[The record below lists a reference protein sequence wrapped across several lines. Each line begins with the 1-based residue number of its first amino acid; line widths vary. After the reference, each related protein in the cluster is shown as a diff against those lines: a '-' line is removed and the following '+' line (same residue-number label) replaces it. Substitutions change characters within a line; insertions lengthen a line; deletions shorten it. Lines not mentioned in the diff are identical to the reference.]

1 MLVSR
6 PLAIFSGVLFALIL
20 VSGPLPAANKKPSSK
35 DVAAALEAEKTNEFD
50 KAYELIMKALA
61 HSPNDMAIQLE
72 SRRIRFECGTA
83 HVHHAIKLR
92 NSGKLKAA
100 LEELEHALAI
110 DPSLDVA
117 EQEIRRTKA
126 MIERNEK
133 GPGAANAPATEEEK
147 ALTPVDLEK
156 KHEQERIASLL
167 PVPVLKPLSTD
178 PIKLKMTNRPRVLFE
193 TVGKLAGINVIFDPD
208 YETQNTIRQTTIDLE
223 NASLDEAL
231 DDLSVITKSFWK
243 PLSPSTIFVTLDNRQ
258 KRQEYEEQVV
268 KVFYLQNVG
277 QQAELNEAVT
287 VLRTVCDIQKVFT
300 STPMNAIIIRAE
312 ADKIPLAEKVIAAI
326 DKPKSEVVVDV
337 MVMEV
342 NRNYMRNLAAAFGV
356 PGGINSPITFTPR
369 SSIQGVSSTSSTTG
383 TTTTGTTSTTTT
395 GTTGTTG
402 ATTSTNNS
410 VLLSNFNKISTADWT
425 VSNIPG
431 ALVEAVLSDSGTKVL
446 QSPQIRAVDNFK
458 ATLKIGEKV
467 PTATGSFQ
475 PGVGGVGVNPLVN
488 TQFTYLDVGVNMDL
502 LPRINSPTEVSM
514 HLTVEVSQVSSYVN
528 IGGIQ
533 QPQIGQRRVELD
545 LRMRDG
551 EINMIGGLIKEEDDK
566 SISGIPGLGS
576 IPGLRRLFTGEQITK
591 TQQELLITLI
601 PHIVRSPE
609 ITEADLR
616 EIATG
621 NANSYK
627 LNYAPQK
634 PAAPTQTPQGQVTT
648 PAAAGPAASAPP
660 ATAPPTPAVNPTPAN
675 PAAPVPAGG
684 PVQVSF
690 TPPQIDSPLASAIPV
705 SISVANATDL
715 AAAQAALKFDPRILR
730 LNNVVAGE
738 MIGRNGPQLM
748 PSRNVLNDA
757 GTVTASVSRDPAS
770 GGISG
775 SGSVLTFIFQAIG
788 RGSTTVTV
796 PQLTL
801 TGSTGQPITASA
813 PSLTVNVR

>member
-20 VSGPLPAANKKPSSK
+20 VSGPLPAANKKPSNK
-35 DVAAALEAEKTNEFD
+35 DVAAALDAEKINEFD

-83 HVHHAIKLR
+83 HVHHAIKIR
-92 NSGKLKAA
+92 NAGELKAA

-133 GPGAANAPATEEEK
+133 GPGASNAPATEDEK
-147 ALTPVDLEK
+147 ALTPADLEK
-156 KHEQERIASLL
+156 KREQERIASLL

-193 TVGKLAGINVIFDPD
+193 TVGKLAGVNVIFDPD

-369 SSIQGVSSTSSTTG
+369 SSIQGVSSTGSTTG
-383 TTTTGTTSTTTT
+383 TTTTGTTSGTTT

-402 ATTSTNNS
+402 TTTSTNNS

-634 PAAPTQTPQGQVTT
+634 PAASAQTPQGQVTT
-648 PAAAGPAASAPP
+648 PATAGPAASAPP
-660 ATAPPTPAVNPTPAN
+660 ATAPPTPAVSPTPAN
-675 PAAPVPAGG
+675 PAAPIPTAG

-705 SISVANATDL
+705 SISVANVADL
-715 AAAQAALKFDPRILR
+715 AAAQAALKFDPKILR

-738 MIGRNGPQLM
+738 LIGRNGPQLM
-748 PSRNVLNDA
+748 PSRNVLNEN

-775 SGSVLTFIFQAIG
+775 SGGVLTFIFQAIG